1 MQLFKFVV
9 EDEHGKRKVLSVFSK
24 HLNGAVKK
32 LYQEYNFE
40 RIVALACQ

>member
-9 EDEHGKRKVLSVFSK
+9 EETNGKRKVRSVWSK

-32 LYQEYNFE
+32 LYQEYDIE
-40 RIVALACQ
+40 RVVSLACQ